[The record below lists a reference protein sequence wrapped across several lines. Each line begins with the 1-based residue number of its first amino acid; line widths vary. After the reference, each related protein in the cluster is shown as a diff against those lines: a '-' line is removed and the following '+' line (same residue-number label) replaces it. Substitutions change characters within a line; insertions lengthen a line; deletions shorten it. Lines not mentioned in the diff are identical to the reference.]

1 MGKLKWTEGMRVT
14 SDVVSRILQS
24 RLVVDTGEWG
34 TWEWG
39 EHVLGAPG
47 YRIAGGSD
55 EVQRN
60 IIGERVLGIRRHWRS
75 RNGFGSGSRCGCG
88 RNRTAGYTELS
99 VPLLGSRVLRRQGI
113 QPSPLS
119 DLFQAQAPGSLE
131 SRQ

>member
-1 MGKLKWTEGMRVT
+1 MWTEGMRT
-14 SDVVSRILQS
+14 ISHTVSRVLQQ

-60 IIGERVLGIRRHWRS
+60 IIGERVLGLPGEPRVDKGIAWKD
-75 RNGFGSGSRCGCG
+75 
-88 RNRTAGYTELS
+88 
-99 VPLLGSRVLRRQGI
+99 VPR
-113 QPSPLS
+113 
-119 DLFQAQAPGSLE
+119 
-131 SRQ
+131 